1 MNEAINNVVVP
12 AGDAPRVG
20 GLYVLAA
27 DGTAARQAAES
38 TCLVSAG
45 IGAPG
50 DGAAIAAQAPPV
62 ADKPKAVKAVK
73 E

>member
-1 MNEAINNVVVP
+1 MNEAINSVVVP

-27 DGTAARQAAES
+27 DGTAARQATES

-50 DGAAIAAQAPPV
+50 DGAVVPPQAPPV
-62 ADKPKAVKAVK
+62 ADKPKALKAAK